1 MILPYNDYMSK
12 TYKVEEIKSSKRI
25 KRQINQRGV
34 TYEMLETL
42 MAKVYPL
49 KDFDLNLAI
58 EELVIDA
65 CVAKG
70 IISADEEV
78 STPEELYAKCL
89 DLLQTNQKMTGSY
102 FNTAQTFLT
111 EIENYLDIEPVDN
124 RKLQVNKS
132 TAL

>member
-1 MILPYNDYMSK
+1 MSK